1 MVGATRG
8 FSIATLFALL
18 ALLLGGL
25 ARISQAQNNWSRYT
39 PGTMAAVIQQHD
51 SSIRA
56 DHAGKKG
63 PALAVSGD
71 DFPTLA
77 RVTYRGDSRPL
88 DPKRREVLR
97 EWSLAFLRDTSAV
110 TDFHREYLF
119 QEGKRAMWLPVQD
132 TVASYFA
139 RELRPGQPVTLYVI
153 WAGAH
158 YAGKDITW
166 TFLVNEFKAESAG
179 K

>member
-1 MVGATRG
+1 MVRATRSS
-8 FSIATLFALL
+8 SISLLFALF

-25 ARISQAQNNWSRYT
+25 ARTGQAQNNWSRYT
-39 PGTMAAVIQQHD
+39 PGTMDAVIQQHD

-63 PALAVSGD
+63 PALVVSGD
-71 DFPTLA
+71 DFPTVA
-77 RVTYRGDSRPL
+77 RVTYRGESRPL
-88 DPKRREVLR
+88 DSNRREVLR

-132 TVASYFA
+132 TVASYLG

>member
-1 MVGATRG
+1 MLRATRP
-8 FSIATLFALL
+8 SIVPLSALL
-18 ALLLGGL
+18 ALLLGGF
-25 ARISQAQNNWSRYT
+25 ARTGQAQSDWSRYT
-39 PGTMAAVIQQHD
+39 PGTIAAVIQQHD
-51 SSIRA
+51 SAIRA

-63 PALAVSGD
+63 PALVISGH

-88 DPKRREVLR
+88 DSNRREVLR
-97 EWSLAFLRDTSAV
+97 EWSLAFLRDTSVV

-119 QEGKRAMWLPVQD
+119 NEGKRALWLPVQD

-139 RELRPGQPVTLYVI
+139 RELQPGRPVTLYVI

-166 TFLVNEFKAESAG
+166 AFLVNEFKADPAA

>member
-1 MVGATRG
+1 MVRATRSP
-8 FSIATLFALL
+8 SIAPLFALL

-25 ARISQAQNNWSRYT
+25 ARTGQAQNNWGRYA

-51 SSIRA
+51 SAIRA

-63 PALAVSGD
+63 AALIVSGD
-71 DFPTLA
+71 DFPTRA
-77 RVTYRGDSRPL
+77 RVIYRGDSRPL
-88 DPKRREVLR
+88 DSNRREVLR
-97 EWSLAFLRDTSAV
+97 EWSLAFLRDTSALA
-110 TDFHREYLF
+110 DFHREYLF
-119 QEGKRAMWLPVQD
+119 QEGTREMWLPVQD
-132 TVASYFA
+132 AVAGYFS
-139 RELRPGQPVTLYVI
+139 RELQPGQPVMLFVI